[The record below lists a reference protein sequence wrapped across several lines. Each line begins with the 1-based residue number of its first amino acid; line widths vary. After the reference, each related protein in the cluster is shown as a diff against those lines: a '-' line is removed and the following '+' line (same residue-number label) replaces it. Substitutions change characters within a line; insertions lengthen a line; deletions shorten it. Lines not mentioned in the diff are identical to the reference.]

1 VKLIDKRAASQ
12 RLRGQCVDGIVL
24 DPYDVRALTAAVND
38 VFESGI
44 PVVSF
49 DRYVEGANK
58 PVPFFC
64 LDNVAGAAAL
74 AQYVIDKFPNG
85 AEIVF
90 ITGKPGGSAA
100 IDRVKGVHD
109 TIKAPGEKYKI
120 VAEQTANGH
129 VRTASL

>member
-1 VKLIDKRAASQ
+1 
-12 RLRGQCVDGIVL
+12 VDGIVL
-24 DPYDVRALTAAVND
+24 DPYDVRALTAAVKD

-49 DRYVEGANK
+49 NRYVEGANK

-64 LDNVAGAAAL
+64 LDDVAGAAAL
-74 AQYVIDKFPNG
+74 AQSVIDKFPNG
-85 AEIVF
+85 AKIVF

-129 VRTASL
+129 VRKASL